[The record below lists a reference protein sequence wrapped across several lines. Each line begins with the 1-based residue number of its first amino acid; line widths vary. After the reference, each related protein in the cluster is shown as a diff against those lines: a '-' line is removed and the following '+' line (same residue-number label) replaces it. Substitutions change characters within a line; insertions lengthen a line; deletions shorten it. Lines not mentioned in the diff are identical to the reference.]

1 VNSYRSWHESGKL
14 NMNHAAARALY
25 GALILLI
32 LEPAQFGS
40 YFELTLSTFSIDMHK
55 ALE

>member
-1 VNSYRSWHESGKL
+1 MGVKRSWHESGKL

-32 LEPAQFGS
+32 LEQAQFGFRAHS
-40 YFELTLSTFSIDMHK
+40 GQRVFH
-55 ALE
+55 

>member
-1 VNSYRSWHESGKL
+1 
-14 NMNHAAARALY
+14 MNHAVARALY

-32 LEPAQFGS
+32 LEPVQFEFRAHS
-40 YFELTLSTFSIDMHK
+40 VDVFSIDMHE